1 MSLLPAKAAA
11 LAQHA
16 CRPSPRGT
24 VPDPANSSIGGG
36 GGVCLACL
44 AARGVAAQIRASRP
58 AVAARSGRERG

>member
-24 VPDPANSSIGGG
+24 VPDPPNSSIGGG

-44 AARGVAAQIRASRP
+44 AARGVAAQSEP
-58 AVAARSGRERG
+58 AGRRGPVRTRERG